1 MREPIIIQYII
12 VVLCCLLF
20 ALIGLYFLVNF
31 GQVFRGR
38 IRNEVLRKNLA
49 AWLVVLFLSLATTPL
64 GGSDGFRYVLAKFGW
79 VGFAIIELA
88 TSLAYT
94 LIVFNSVRITVENK
108 RLRTLSFVQHKL
120 LIVVVLV
127 VSSLLVNIISGY
139 VLYGSEKQFLIYLK
153 YNLVTTVYLT
163 AAIGIVY
170 AALTYL
176 ALQQKRKFDEKELE
190 LTRLRELKAK
200 AELDAL
206 HSKVNPHFLYN
217 ALNSIADLSVTDG
230 KKARKMTVALADLFR
245 YSINYSNN
253 NYSTVKEEV
262 EMAEVYLQIEKIRFE
277 HKLNYQIIVD
287 DSVNQYLLPRF
298 LVQPLMEN
306 AVKHGLK
313 ATGQITSIILEIKSE
328 GDGIIV
334 NVADTGP
341 QFPADLNPGYGV
353 KSVYDKLDLLFPEKY
368 EIHFSNQPRKQ
379 VSVKIQKRI
388 KNEPVV

>member
-1 MREPIIIQYII
+1 MREPTIIQYII

-31 GQVFRGR
+31 GQLFRGR

-64 GGSDGFRYVLAKFGW
+64 GGGGFRYMLEKFGW
-79 VGFAIIELA
+79 LGFAIIELA

-127 VSSLLVNIISGY
+127 ASSLLVNIISGY
-139 VLYGSEKQFLIYLK
+139 VLYGSEKQFLTYLK
-153 YNLVTTVYLT
+153 YSIVTTVYLT

-217 ALNSIADLSVTDG
+217 ALNSIADLSITDG

-253 NYSTVKEEV
+253 NYSTIKEEV

-277 HKLNYQIIVD
+277 DKLTYQIIVED
-287 DSVNQYLLPRF
+287 GLNHYLVPRF
-298 LVQPLMEN
+298 LVQPLVEN

-313 ATGQITSIILEIKSE
+313 ATGQITSIILEIKSD
-328 GDGIIV
+328 GDEIMV
-334 NVADTGP
+334 NIADTGP
-341 QFPADLNPGYGV
+341 QFPGDLNPGYGV
-353 KSVYDKLDLLFPEKY
+353 KSVYDKLDLLFPGNY
-368 EIHFSNQPRKQ
+368 EVHFSNQPRKQ

-388 KNEPVV
+388 KNEPIV